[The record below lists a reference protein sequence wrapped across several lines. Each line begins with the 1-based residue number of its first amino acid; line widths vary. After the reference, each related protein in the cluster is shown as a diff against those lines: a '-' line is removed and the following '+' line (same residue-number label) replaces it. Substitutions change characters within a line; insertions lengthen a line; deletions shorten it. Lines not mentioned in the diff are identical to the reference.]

1 MHLYCTNPDLPMV
14 LDPRSL
20 TFPSPPPCLLSIFHV
35 PSLPLPHSFLFT
47 NKTPRAY
54 LCIPSLPHRHV
65 YFCSH
70 FAGQTHLTSSMG
82 ILLAH
87 TLTDTCFTTQ
97 LVVESHS
104 LSTDTQTPPVHA
116 SVPQLVHPLP
126 VRSIHHSSYTL
137 PSADSPSPGHSDT
150 PLTLAGLSP
159 P

>member
-1 MHLYCTNPDLPMV
+1 MLALNLPCTLPTTPTFIPV
-14 LDPRSL
+14 HKQDP
-20 TFPSPPPCLLSIFHV
+20 TC
-35 PSLPLPHSFLFT
+35 LPLHSFT
-47 NKTPRAY
+47 ST
-54 LCIPSLPHRHV
+54 HRHV